1 MKKQITFESIKNN
14 DVINAY
20 VAKADLSL
28 EAMGYTDH
36 SFAHVGKCADTVKRI
51 LSALNYPSHDIELGQ
66 IAAYM
71 HDIGNTINRVD
82 HGQTGAIMAFTI
94 LTNLGMD
101 AEDIATIIGA
111 IGNHDES
118 AAYPINPITA
128 ALILADKTDVRR
140 SRVRNLHPDK
150 DDIHDRVNYAVVKS
164 DLDINVNEETITLN
178 LEIDTKI
185 SPVMEYFE
193 IFLTRT
199 NLSKRAASKLGL
211 TFKLIIN
218 GLELF

>member
-1 MKKQITFESIKNN
+1 MYRHITFEEIKQNEE
-14 DVINAY
+14 IKAY
-20 VAKADLSL
+20 VSKADLSL

-36 SFAHVGKCADTVKRI
+36 SFGHVGKCAETVGII
-51 LSALNYPSHDIELGQ
+51 LTALNYSSHDVELGQ

-82 HGQTGAIMAFTI
+82 HGQTGALMAFTI
-94 LTNLGMD
+94 LTKLGM
-101 AEDIATIIGA
+101 EPNDIATIIGA

-128 ALILADKTDVRR
+128 ALIIADKTDVRR
-140 SRVRNLHPDK
+140 SRVRGIHDLEG
-150 DDIHDRVNYAVVKS
+150 DIHDRVNYAVVNS
-164 DLDINVNEETITLN
+164 SLDIDANNKTITLN
-178 LEIDTKI
+178 IELDTKI
-185 SPVMEYFE
+185 APVMEYFE

-199 NLSKRAASKLGL
+199 NLSKLAASKLGL
-211 TFKLIIN
+211 TFKLVIN

>member
-1 MKKQITFESIKNN
+1 MKKQITFEAIKNN
-14 DVINAY
+14 KDINAY
-20 VAKADLSL
+20 ISKADLSL

-36 SFAHVGKCADTVKRI
+36 SFAHVGKCADTVKKI
-51 LSALNYPSHDIELGQ
+51 LTELNYSEHDIELGQ

-101 AEDIATIIGA
+101 ADDIATIIGA

-140 SRVRNLHPDK
+140 SRVRNLHPDTN
-150 DDIHDRVNYAVVKS
+150 DIHDRVNYAVVKS
-164 DLDINVNEETITLN
+164 DLEIDTKNKTITLL

-199 NLSKRAASKLGL
+199 NLSKRAAAKLGMS
-211 TFKLIIN
+211 FKLIIN

>member
-1 MKKQITFESIKNN
+1 MYRHITFEEIKQNEE
-14 DVINAY
+14 INAY
-20 VAKADLSL
+20 VSKADLSL

-36 SFAHVGKCADTVKRI
+36 SFGHVGKCAETVRI
-51 LSALNYPSHDIELGQ
+51 ILTALNYSSHDIELGQ

-82 HGQTGAIMAFTI
+82 HGQTGALMAFTI
-94 LTNLGMD
+94 LTKLGM
-101 AEDIATIIGA
+101 EPNDIATIITA

-128 ALILADKTDVRR
+128 ALIIADKTDVRR
-140 SRVRNLHPDK
+140 SRVRMIHDLQG
-150 DDIHDRVNYAVVKS
+150 DIHDRVNYAVVNS
-164 DLDINVNEETITLN
+164 SLDINADEKTITLN
-178 LEIDTKI
+178 IELDTHI
-185 SPVMEYFE
+185 APVMEYFE

-199 NLSKRAASKLGL
+199 NLSKLAAFKLGL

-218 GLELF
+218 GLELI

>member
-1 MKKQITFESIKNN
+1 MYKHISFEEIIKNEE
-14 DVINAY
+14 IKAY
-20 VAKADLSL
+20 VSKADLSL

-36 SFAHVGKCADTVKRI
+36 SFGHVGKCADTVKRI
-51 LSALNYPSHDIELGQ
+51 LTTLNFSQHDIELGQ

-82 HGQTGAIMAFTI
+82 HGQTGALMAFTI
-94 LTNLGMD
+94 LTKLGM
-101 AEDIATIIGA
+101 EPNDIATIITA

-140 SRVRNLHPDK
+140 SRVRVINHLE
-150 DDIHDRVNYAVVKS
+150 DDIHDRVNFAVES
-164 DLDINVNEETITLN
+164 SELDINPIEKTITLN
-178 LEIDTKI
+178 LKLDTKI
-185 SPVMEYFE
+185 APVMEYFE

-199 NLSKRAASKLGL
+199 NLSKLAAAKLGL

-218 GLELF
+218 GLELI

>member
-1 MKKQITFESIKNN
+1 MYKQITFEEIKENQE
-14 DVINAY
+14 IKAY
-20 VAKADLSL
+20 VANADLSL

-36 SFAHVGKCADTVKRI
+36 SFAHVGKCAETVNRI
-51 LSALNYPSHDIELGQ
+51 LSALNYSQHDIELGQ

-71 HDIGNTINRVD
+71 HDIGNSINRVD

-94 LTNLGMD
+94 LSKLGMD
-101 AEDIATIIGA
+101 PNDIATIIGA

-140 SRVRNLHPDK
+140 SRVRNLHPDTN
-150 DDIHDRVNYAVVKS
+150 DIHDRVNYAVVKS
-164 DLDINVNEETITLN
+164 ELDIDTDLNTITLV
-178 LEIDTKI
+178 LEIDTTI

-199 NLSKRAASKLGL
+199 NLSKRAAAKLGL
-211 TFKLIIN
+211 AFKLIIN

>member
-1 MKKQITFESIKNN
+1 MYKHISFEEIIKNEE
-14 DVINAY
+14 IKAY
-20 VAKADLSL
+20 VSKADLSL

-36 SFAHVGKCADTVKRI
+36 SFGHVGKCADTVKRI
-51 LSALNYPSHDIELGQ
+51 LTTLNFSQHDIELGQ

-82 HGQTGAIMAFTI
+82 HGQTGALMAFTI
-94 LTNLGMD
+94 LTKLGM
-101 AEDIATIIGA
+101 EPNDIATIITA

-140 SRVRNLHPDK
+140 SRVRVFNNLK
-150 DDIHDRVNYAVVKS
+150 DDIHDRVNYAVES
-164 DLDINVNEETITLN
+164 SELEINSIEKTITLK
-178 LEIDTKI
+178 LKLDTKI
-185 SPVMEYFE
+185 APVMEYFE

-199 NLSKRAASKLGL
+199 NLSKLAASKLGL

-218 GLELF
+218 GLELI

>member
-1 MKKQITFESIKNN
+1 MYKHITFEQIKQNEE
-14 DVINAY
+14 IKAY
-20 VAKADLSL
+20 VSKADLSL

-36 SFAHVGKCADTVKRI
+36 SFGHVGKCADTVKKI
-51 LSALNYPSHDIELGQ
+51 LTALNYSSHDIELGQ

-71 HDIGNTINRVD
+71 HDIGNAINRVD

-101 AEDIATIIGA
+101 PNDIATIIGA

-140 SRVRNLHPDK
+140 SRVRVIHSLEN
-150 DDIHDRVNYAVVKS
+150 DIHDRVNYAVVDS
-164 DLDINVNEETITLN
+164 SLDIDAKKKTITLN
-178 LEIDTKI
+178 IKLDTKI
-185 SPVMEYFE
+185 APVMEYFE

-199 NLSKRAASKLGL
+199 NLSKLAASKLGL

>member
-71 HDIGNTINRVD
+71 HEIGNTINRVD

-94 LTNLGMD
+94 LTNLWMN

-199 NLSKRAASKLGL
+199 NLSKRAAAKLGL